1 MLYQIPAAPRKPN
14 CDRSWKVLGAV
25 IAPNEGGRLSYN
37 GNWLEQARH
46 LSPDTESG
54 KLASFVWIDRLRSG
68 CFCDQRRQR
77 ENGYKH
83 AGHNHDCVDSPSL
96 KRASM
101 EHV

>member
-1 MLYQIPAAPRKPN
+1 MVTTFSSRIPEKAEL
-14 CDRSWKVLGAV
+14 RSELEGLGAV
-25 IAPNEGGRLSYN
+25 IAPNEDGRLS
-37 GNWLEQARH
+37 EQARH

-101 EHV
+101 EDV